1 MDKVSTSINI
11 DSDIKNEAQ
20 KLLNDF
26 GMDLSTV
33 INIFLHQMVR
43 DRVFPFE
50 IRENIPND
58 VTLAAMEAADNDEN
72 LYGPFDTVEE
82 LIEALNA

>member
-26 GMDLSTV
+26 GMDLSTA
-33 INIFLHQMVR
+33 INIFYIKWLGTGHSHLRSEKTFRMV
-43 DRVFPFE
+43 
-50 IRENIPND
+50 
-58 VTLAAMEAADNDEN
+58 L
-72 LYGPFDTVEE
+72 L
-82 LIEALNA
+82 

>member
-1 MDKVSTSINI
+1 MDKISTNINI
-11 DSDIKNEAQ
+11 DSNIKNEAQ
-20 KLLNDF
+20 KLLDDF
-26 GMDLSTV
+26 GMDLSTA

-43 DRVFPFE
+43 DRAFPFT

-58 VTLAAMEAADNDEN
+58 VTLAAMEAADNNEE

-82 LIEALNA
+82 LMEALNA